1 MRSIETI
8 ANVSP
13 DGKLTVQL
21 PSDVPP
27 GNHRVLV
34 VIDDTPMIDVT
45 YVESSMSAN
54 TATEGDAWEVLNALL
69 GMVETPED

>member
-27 GNHRVLV
+27 GNHRVVV
-34 VIDDTPMIDVT
+34 VIDDTPMIDEI

-54 TATEGDAWEVLNALL
+54 AATEGDAWDVLNALV